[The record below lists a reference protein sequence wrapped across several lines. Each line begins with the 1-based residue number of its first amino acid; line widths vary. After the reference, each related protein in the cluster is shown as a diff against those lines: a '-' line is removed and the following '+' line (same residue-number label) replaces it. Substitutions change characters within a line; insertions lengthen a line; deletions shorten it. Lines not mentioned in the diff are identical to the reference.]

1 MKKENKNIT
10 RKKLTKEFVEI
21 YTFSL
26 PHWRLA
32 ELGKKHLE
40 KKLNKLSEK
49 DFIEK
54 LFLKAATMI
63 RRGEGI
69 FKDLTQSQKITQHDN
84 LTKEALNYQKTGE
97 LPEAVHQYFGINP
110 EHVYV
115 QKLIKMEEDL
125 VSN

>member
-54 LFLKAATMI
+54 LEKEHFGDDIYNVNQWSLFQEYIEQKK
-63 RRGEGI
+63 RKRGGYE
-69 FKDLTQSQKITQHDN
+69 S
-84 LTKEALNYQKTGE
+84 
-97 LPEAVHQYFGINP
+97 
-110 EHVYV
+110 
-115 QKLIKMEEDL
+115 
-125 VSN
+125 